1 MRVVVMVVGL
11 SLLVGCASRDRVS
24 SVTMRSDATMSGGAN
39 YSSDPTMP
47 SGATMSS
54 GATSSSASTLPTTGA
69 TEPAS
74 LEQALA
80 MLDCRPEWEQRGPIL
95 PARHP
100 NESLLK
106 DWVIVLD
113 PGHGGDAHLA
123 NYKRGPTGVRE
134 AEINFRVAV
143 LLKRL
148 LDDAGAI
155 VTLTRDG
162 DYDLGLDERAEVANR
177 AKRPDGGTGA
187 DLFLSLHH
195 NAAGPEANYT
205 SVWFHGPVDDAEV
218 ELDVARYL
226 AFNLTR
232 ALRTKVAKTQP
243 IMNDRQMYPGGFGVL
258 RHAKVPA
265 VLTESSFHSHPPE
278 EQRLR
283 DAIYNLREAYAIYWA
298 LCEYA
303 RGGRPTVRSFLVT
316 SSSLI
321 MELDDGLFGGWGAE
335 LGRILPSTINVR
347 LNDKAVSFDYDGK
360 TRMLTL
366 SAAVRAGDVI
376 EVRFANL
383 FKHHN
388 YPQRFRVT
396 ELADGL
402 SVIPEVRP
410 RRAVPA
416 TGPVHPVAPVGA
428 TQPASRPR

>member
-1 MRVVVMVVGL
+1 MRLIVVAVAL
-11 SLLVGCASRDRVS
+11 SLLVGC
-24 SVTMRSDATMSGGAN
+24 RSKEHG
-39 YSSDPTMP
+39 
-47 SGATMSS
+47 
-54 GATSSSASTLPTTGA
+54 SSSPPLPSSATLPSAATLPGAATPPTTRA
-69 TEPAS
+69 DEPAS
-74 LEQALA
+74 LEEALA
-80 MLDCRPEWEQRGPIL
+80 MLEQRPEWDERGPIL

-100 NESLLK
+100 NETLLK

-148 LDDAGAI
+148 LDDAGAKVI
-155 VTLTRDG
+155 LTRTG
-162 DYDLGLDERAEVANR
+162 DYDLGLDERAEIANT
-177 AKRPDGGTGA
+177 APRPDGGTGA

-195 NAAGPEANYT
+195 NAAGPDANYT
-205 SVWFHGPVDDAEV
+205 SVWFHGPVDDAEA

-232 ALRTKVAKTQP
+232 ALRTKVPKTQP

-265 VLTESSFHSHPPE
+265 VLTEASFHSHPPE

-303 RGGRPTVRSFLVT
+303 RGGRPSIRGFRITEATLE
-316 SSSLI
+316 

-335 LGRILPSTINVR
+335 LGRILPSTIDVR
-347 LNDKAVSFDYDGK
+347 VNGSASPFEYDEK
-360 TRMLTL
+360 TRVLT
-366 SAAVRAGDVI
+366 AAAEVRAGDVI

-388 YPQRFRVT
+388 YPQRFRVS
-396 ELADGL
+396 EAADGL
-402 SVIPEVRP
+402 SLIPEARP
-410 RRAVPA
+410 RRPVPA

-428 TQPASRPR
+428 TRPTSRPR